1 MYILT
6 RKQDSIES
14 GAYATVD
21 GDGDTIIQFF
31 TTEDDATT
39 YLTHLE
45 ALGQDLHITKT
56 DEESIDK
63 LCNVLGYAYN
73 IVEPGEIVIPKIE
86 TLLNEL

>member
-6 RKQDSIES
+6 RKKDSIES

-31 TTEDDATT
+31 TKEDDATT

-45 ALGQDLHITKT
+45 ALGQDLYITKT

-73 IVEPGEIVIPKIE
+73 VVEPGEIVIPKVE
-86 TLLNEL
+86 TLFNEL

>member
-45 ALGQDLHITKT
+45 ALGQDLCITET
-56 DEESIDK
+56 DEESVDK

-73 IVEPGEIVIPKIE
+73 VVEPGEIVIPKIE
-86 TLLNEL
+86 TLMNEL